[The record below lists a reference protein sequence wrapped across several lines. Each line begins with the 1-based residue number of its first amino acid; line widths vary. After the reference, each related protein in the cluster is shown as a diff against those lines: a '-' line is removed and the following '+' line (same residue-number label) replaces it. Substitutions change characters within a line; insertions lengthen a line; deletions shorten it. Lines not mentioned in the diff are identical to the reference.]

1 MAKHQFQTEI
11 NQLLQL
17 MIHSLYSNKEIFLRE
32 LVSNASDALDKLTF
46 LTLTDENLKNIDFTP
61 RIDLTVNKD
70 AKTIAISDSGI
81 GMNEA
86 DLIEHLGTIAK
97 SGTKSFLENLSG
109 DAKKDSNLIGQ
120 FGVGFYAS
128 FMVADE
134 VEVISKKA
142 GEDKA
147 YKWVSKGDGEF
158 DLSEAERD
166 NFGTTIILHLKDE
179 ESEFSEEHRIESIVK
194 KYSDHI
200 PFGIYLNKTS
210 TTYATEEEKK
220 EGKEDITEEKI
231 EQINKASALW
241 TIPKSKISDDEYKDF
256 YKTIS
261 HDSDEPISWMHTKA
275 EGVQEYTTLFYIP
288 SKAPMDLFRV
298 DYQPGVKLYINRVFI
313 TDDEKELLPTYMRF
327 VKGII
332 DSSDLPLNVSREILQ
347 DNATLARIKSAS
359 VKKVLAE
366 LSKMAKN
373 DSEKYDKFYKEFGK
387 VLKEGLYSD
396 FENKEKILD
405 LLRFKSIN
413 NNELTTLANYKEK
426 MSEEQKEIYYIIGEN
441 EQMLR
446 NSPLLER
453 FKAKNIDVLIL
464 SEDIDAIVFPMV
476 NEYKELKFTS
486 VQEAKLD
493 GDDAKTS
500 EDDEAKFKDLLEQMK
515 NVVGEGV
522 KEIKLSA
529 RLSDSPVVLV
539 DDKDNPNYAMK
550 QMMAQMGN
558 MDMPEIPPIMEV
570 NPNHDLLKKLQD
582 TSDTNMIEDV
592 TKILFNQAKMFN
604 GEKIDDSADFI
615 NRLNRVM
622 TKAL

>member
-46 LTLTDENLKNIDFTP
+46 LTLTDDAYKGLDFTP
-61 RIDLTVNKD
+61 RIDLVVNKD
-70 AKTIAISDSGI
+70 AKTLSISDSGI

-86 DLIEHLGTIAK
+86 DLVEHLGTIAK

-128 FMVADE
+128 FMVASE
-134 VEVISKKA
+134 VEVITKKA

-158 DLSEAERD
+158 DISESEREG
-166 NFGTTIILHLKDE
+166 NGTTIILHLKDE
-179 ESEFSEEHRIESIVK
+179 DAEFAEEHRIESIVK

-200 PFGIYLNKTS
+200 PFGIYLEKTI
-210 TTYATEEEKK
+210 TNYATEEEKK
-220 EGKEDITEEKI
+220 EGKEDTTEQKV

-241 TIPKSKISDDEYKDF
+241 TLSKTKISDDEYKDF

-261 HDSDEPISWMHTKA
+261 HDSEEPISWMHTKA

-313 TDDEKELLPTYMRF
+313 TDDEKELLPTYLRF

-332 DSSDLPLNVSREILQ
+332 DSADLPLNVSREILQ
-347 DNATLARIKSAS
+347 DNAILARIKSAS
-359 VKKVLAE
+359 VKKILSELA
-366 LSKMAKN
+366 KMAKN
-373 DSEKYDKFYKEFGK
+373 DTQKYDAFYKEFGK
-387 VLKEGLYSD
+387 VLKEGLYND
-396 FENKEKILD
+396 FDNKEKILD
-405 LLRFKSIN
+405 LLRFKSIQSS
-413 NNELTTLANYKEK
+413 ETTTLADYKEK
-426 MSEEQKEIYYIIGEN
+426 LGEEQKEIYYIIGED
-441 EQMLR
+441 EKILR
-446 NSPLLER
+446 NSPLLES
-453 FKAKNIDVLIL
+453 FKAKNIDVIIL
-464 SEDIDAIVFPMV
+464 DEDIDAIVFPMV
-476 NEYKELKFTS
+476 QEYKELKFTS

-493 GDDAKTS
+493 DADEKAS
-500 EDDEAKFKDLLEQMK
+500 DDDEAKYKDLLEQMK
-515 NVVGEGV
+515 SVIGEDV

-558 MDMPEIPPIMEV
+558 MDMPSIPPIMEV
-570 NPNHDLLKKLQD
+570 NPNHDLLKKLQES
-582 TSDTNMIEDV
+582 SDANLVEDV
-592 TKILFNQAKMFN
+592 TKILYSQAKMYN
-604 GEKIDDSADFI
+604 GETLNDSADFL

>member
-46 LTLTDENLKNIDFTP
+46 LTLTDDNLKNLDFTP
-61 RIDLTVNKD
+61 RIDLTINKE

-97 SGTKSFLENLSG
+97 SGTKSFLENMSG

-166 NFGTTIILHLKDE
+166 SFGTTIILHLKDE

-220 EGKEDITEEKI
+220 EGKEDTTEEKI

-241 TIPKSKISDDEYKDF
+241 TVPKSKISNDEYKDF

-347 DNATLARIKSAS
+347 DNAILARIKSAS
-359 VKKVLAE
+359 VKKILAE

-373 DSEKYDKFYKEFGK
+373 DSEKYDKLYKEFGK

-413 NNELTTLANYKEK
+413 STELTTLANYKEK

-493 GDDAKTS
+493 GDDAKAS

-582 TSDTNMIEDV
+582 SSDANMIEDV
-592 TKILFNQAKMFN
+592 TKILFSQAKMFN